1 MAFFQ
6 PINKQTITIA
16 LSADL
21 CAWMNGVIIAAFQ
34 PPIYQDMRHLALV
47 ITVSLFPFLLLSCGH
62 KKGIPPE
69 QVESI
74 TFYAMPKDIE
84 TPNAI
89 VSFQTLKRGYRDT
102 LIVDRD
108 FIREFTTMVN
118 DLIPDRTVNR
128 MDMRSAAVL
137 ATKTGDS
144 LFVAFGENWGTAIL
158 RDHGKDKSPFDVNGK
173 FMKDN
178 PDLFRFIDEYVYG
191 PHPRDYWFD
200 DESRA
205 FLRMVER
212 SERLGYSF
220 QPELTNAV
228 FETIDFDKEQGE
240 YFFPDSLLCAGVWFD
255 FRGDVDSVHVLGG
268 PMPLYDE
275 EFGNPKVNFIG
286 YYEGRNCLI
295 SVASLGKQDDQT
307 VDRFVETAYLS
318 KDKDAYK
325 MAVDKVTAPLSEKN
339 VCAFLQS
346 SYTIE
351 PDGSLL
357 LKSRRLRR

>member
-1 MAFFQ
+1 
-6 PINKQTITIA
+6 
-16 LSADL
+16 
-21 CAWMNGVIIAAFQ
+21 
-34 PPIYQDMRHLALV
+34 MRHFAPALV
-47 ITVSLFPFLLLSCGH
+47 ILFFPLLFLSCE
-62 KKGIPPE
+62 KKVRFLPE
-69 QVESI
+69 EVESI
-74 TFYAMPKDIE
+74 TFYAMPKEIE
-84 TPNAI
+84 TPNAV
-89 VSFQTLKRGYRDT
+89 VSFQTLRAYRDT

-108 FIREFTTMVN
+108 FIQEFTTMVN
-118 DLIPDRTVNR
+118 GLTPDRTVKG
-128 MDMRSAAVL
+128 MDMRSVAVL

-144 LFVAFGENWGTAIL
+144 LFVALGENWGTAVL
-158 RDHGKDKSPFDVNGK
+158 HDHGKDKSPWHVNGQ

-178 PDLFRFIDEYVYG
+178 PDLFRFIDEHVYG

-200 DESRA
+200 DEHRA
-205 FLRMVER
+205 FLRMVEKT
-212 SERLGYSF
+212 ERLGYCF

-228 FETIDFDKEQGE
+228 FESIDFVKEEGE

-255 FRGDVDSVHVLGG
+255 FRGDVDSVYVLGG

-275 EFGNPKVNFIG
+275 EFANPEENFIG

-307 VDRFVETAYLS
+307 VGRFVDTADLS

-325 MAVDKVTAPLSEKN
+325 IAAYKLTAPPYDKN

-351 PDGSLL
+351 PNGRLL
-357 LKSRRLRR
+357 LNKRRLRR

>member
-1 MAFFQ
+1 MRLFAPALIILFF
-6 PINKQTITIA
+6 P
-16 LSADL
+16 L
-21 CAWMNGVIIAAFQ
+21 
-34 PPIYQDMRHLALV
+34 
-47 ITVSLFPFLLLSCGH
+47 LFLSCE
-62 KKGIPPE
+62 KKVSFLPE
-69 QVESI
+69 EVESI

-84 TPNAI
+84 TPNDI
-89 VSFQTLKRGYRDT
+89 VSFQTVKSGYRDT

-118 DLIPDRTVNR
+118 GLTPDRSVKS

-158 RDHGKDKSPFDVNGK
+158 RDHGKDKSPFDVNGQ

-178 PDLFRFIDEYVYG
+178 PDLFRFIDERVYG
-191 PHPRDYWFD
+191 PHPRDHWFD
-200 DESRA
+200 DEHRA
-205 FLRMVER
+205 FLRMVEKT
-212 SERLGYSF
+212 ERLGYSF

-240 YFFPDSLLCAGVWFD
+240 YFFPDSLLGAGVWFD
-255 FRGDVDSVHVLGG
+255 FRGDVDSVYVLGG

-275 EFGNPKVNFIG
+275 EFGNPEVNFIG
-286 YYEGRNCLI
+286 YYERRNCLI
-295 SVASLGKQDDQT
+295 SVASLGEQDDQT
-307 VDRFVETAYLS
+307 VGRFVNTADLS
-318 KDKDAYK
+318 KDKEAYK
-325 MAVDKVTAPLSEKN
+325 IAVDKFMASLSDKN

-351 PDGSLL
+351 PDGRLL
-357 LKSRRLRR
+357 LNKRRLRR

>member
-1 MAFFQ
+1 
-6 PINKQTITIA
+6 
-16 LSADL
+16 
-21 CAWMNGVIIAAFQ
+21 
-34 PPIYQDMRHLALV
+34 MRHLALV
-47 ITVSLFPFLLLSCGH
+47 ITFSLFPFLLISCGH

-74 TFYAMPKDIE
+74 TFYAMPKGLE
-84 TPNAI
+84 TTKAI
-89 VSFQTLKRGYRDT
+89 VSFQTVKSGYRDT

-118 DLIPDRTVNR
+118 GLTPDRTVKS

-144 LFVAFGENWGTAIL
+144 LFVAFGEYWGTAIL
-158 RDHGKDKSPFDVNGK
+158 RDHGKDKSPFDANGK

-178 PDLFRFIDEYVYG
+178 PDLFRFIDEHVYG
-191 PHPRDYWFD
+191 PHPHDYWFD

-212 SERLGYSF
+212 SGRLGYSF

-240 YFFPDSLLCAGVWFD
+240 YFFPDSLLGAGVWFD
-255 FRGDVDSVHVLGG
+255 FRGDVDSVYVLGG

-275 EFGNPKVNFIG
+275 EFGNPEVNFIG

-295 SVASLGKQDDQT
+295 SVASLGEQDDQT
-307 VDRFVETAYLS
+307 VGRFVDTADLS
-318 KDKDAYK
+318 KDKEAYK
-325 MAVDKVTAPLSEKN
+325 IAVDKFMAPLSDKN

-351 PDGSLL
+351 PDGRLL
-357 LKSRRLRR
+357 LNKRRLRR